1 VTAVRSAPPMP
12 RAGSLSH
19 RQIMVIFSG
28 LMLGMLIA
36 ALDQTIVATALPTIV
51 GDLGGINH
59 LSWVVTAYLVTSTAV
74 TPLYGKLSDLYGR
87 KLLFQLAIVI
97 FLVGSVLSGISQNL
111 LELIAFR
118 AIQGMGGGGI
128 IAMAM
133 AIVGDVVSPRE
144 RGRYQGY
151 FGAVFAFASVGGP
164 LLGGVFTDHLSWRWI
179 FYINVPIGAVALFV
193 TATVLRIP
201 FVRRRSRVD
210 YVGAALLVAGVVSL
224 LLVTVWGGTTYAWSS
239 ATIIGLAVCGIS
251 LLSLFVGWE
260 MKFAS
265 EPIIP
270 IRLFSIQ
277 VFTVANLIT
286 FLMAMALFGAIIYL
300 PEYLQLIAG
309 LSATGSGLMLV
320 PMMGAMLVASIV
332 SGRLVTRLGRYKI
345 FPVLGGVFMILGLW
359 LLSKLG
365 SGTAIVVV
373 GAYMVPLGLG
383 MGLIMQNM
391 VLAVQNT
398 VPPGDMGTGTS
409 TVNFFRSIGASFG
422 TAVFGA
428 VLTARLDYWLPRLVP
443 GGARAHVSAGVVTAP
458 TAVHSLPLFIRSPI
472 EAAFVNSLHAVFLT
486 GIPIAAAV
494 LVLTLVLKEVPLRQQ
509 SGMGFEMADRRA
521 NVASRPTGLS
531 DEDVE
536 RAGGEPAGKV
546 HAS

>member
-1 VTAVRSAPPMP
+1 MP
-12 RAGSLSH
+12 RSGSLSH
-19 RQIMVIFSG
+19 RQILVILSG

-59 LSWVVTAYLVTSTAV
+59 LSWVVTAYLLTSTAV

-87 KLLFQLAIVI
+87 RLLFQAAILI
-97 FLVGSVLSGISQNL
+97 FLAGSVLSGISQNL

-118 AIQGMGGGGI
+118 AIQGIGGGGI

-133 AIVGDVVSPRE
+133 AIVGDIVSPRQ

-164 LLGGVFTDHLSWRWI
+164 LLGGLFTDHLSWRWI
-179 FYINVPIGAVALFV
+179 FYINVPIGAVALAV

-201 FVRRRSRVD
+201 FARRRAQVD
-210 YVGAALLVAGVVSL
+210 YVGATLLVAGVVSL
-224 LLVTVWGGTTYAWSS
+224 LLVTVWGGTTYAWVSG
-239 ATIIGLAVCGIS
+239 TILGLAACGAG
-251 LLSLFVGWE
+251 LLALFVFWE
-260 MKFAS
+260 KRYAS

-286 FLMAMALFGAIIYL
+286 FLMAMALFGAIVYL

-320 PMMGAMLVASIV
+320 PMMGGMLVASIV

-345 FPVLGGVFMILGLW
+345 FPIVGGVFMIVGLW

-365 SGTAIVVV
+365 SDTPIAVV
-373 GAYMVPLGLG
+373 GLYMVPLGIG
-383 MGLIMQNM
+383 MGLVMQNM
-391 VLAVQNT
+391 VLAVQNA
-398 VPPGDMGTGTS
+398 VPQADMGTGTS
-409 TVNFFRSIGASFG
+409 SVNFFRSIGASFG
-422 TAVFGA
+422 VAIFGA

-443 GGARAHVSAGVVTAP
+443 GGGRAHISAAVVTAP
-458 TAVHSLPLFIRSPI
+458 KAVHSLPAPISSGI
-472 EAAFVNSLHAVFLT
+472 EASFVHSLHALFFTAIPVAVAVF
-486 GIPIAAAV
+486 
-494 LVLTLVLKEVPLRQQ
+494 VLTLLIKEIPLRQQ
-509 SGMGFEMADRRA
+509 SGMGYEM
-521 NVASRPTGLS
+521 SEG
-531 DEDVE
+531 
-536 RAGGEPAGKV
+536 RAGNGRGPEKLPVEVGVGARDISSAEAT